1 MTSAFLR
8 VALVTAGRRLGKLE
22 WEQGHGFGGQ
32 GGTQAPKRMGL
43 EHMAPKPRPVD
54 QGPPIYPK
62 HLLRH
67 RFLRPGPLICGAG
80 VWGLYF

>member
-1 MTSAFLR
+1 MGLEAKVELR
-8 VALVTAGRRLGKLE
+8 PR
-22 WEQGHGFGGQ
+22 
-32 GGTQAPKRMGL
+32 RMGL